1 MAAETAKGVRFL
13 AEEIIEALG
22 SILQKRKPLDAD
34 ALSESLLQRPNV
46 MSLLKQVIAEETE
59 ISPDIA
65 EKDREFKKLSEKY
78 EQVVEDLKL
87 AELQAQDIE
96 EALKRLA
103 YTLASLAENHDEPTL
118 NQELENVKETLKL
131 RAVPSRVTAVTQ
143 ELKNF
148 LLKLDTGAVSPEA
161 LQEAFESP
169 LAEDFEEN
177 VRDILNAVIDTIT
190 SYEEPRLQEQARIL
204 GRKISKEFTLD
215 NFEPYVQEIVDL
227 IFQLKEVV
235 RQERQKLFRFSQE
248 IMVHLE
254 ETEKD
259 LFRTMDLSRERFE
272 TFESDFEKRVSEDMR
287 EIEKSFKTDGIDL
300 DRIRNIVLDRIS
312 MIRQR
317 FREKRAKDQ
326 ARILE
331 AESERGATK
340 RRLTSVHKRYEEFS
354 RQSKTMLQEMEK
366 FKKDSLHDGLTGVYN
381 RRGYDAQIK
390 KAVEDYQKGEL
401 AGFSIIVFDVDLFR
415 TFNNNYGHRAGD
427 KILAHVARLG
437 KENVREGDFLARYGG
452 DEFVIVLPEAD
463 LKVAREVA
471 EKIRKGIGEVEF
483 KLFRDSDIV
492 ARITL
497 SMGVASVRQ
506 KDKPADIFK
515 RADESLYLAKEKGRN
530 RVKTER
536 DL

>member
-1 MAAETAKGVRFL
+1 
-13 AEEIIEALG
+13 
-22 SILQKRKPLDAD
+22 
-34 ALSESLLQRPNV
+34 
-46 MSLLKQVIAEETE
+46 
-59 ISPDIA
+59 
-65 EKDREFKKLSEKY
+65 
-78 EQVVEDLKL
+78 
-87 AELQAQDIE
+87 
-96 EALKRLA
+96 
-103 YTLASLAENHDEPTL
+103 
-118 NQELENVKETLKL
+118 
-131 RAVPSRVTAVTQ
+131 
-143 ELKNF
+143 
-148 LLKLDTGAVSPEA
+148 
-161 LQEAFESP
+161 
-169 LAEDFEEN
+169 
-177 VRDILNAVIDTIT
+177 
-190 SYEEPRLQEQARIL
+190 
-204 GRKISKEFTLD
+204 
-215 NFEPYVQEIVDL
+215 
-227 IFQLKEVV
+227 
-235 RQERQKLFRFSQE
+235 
-248 IMVHLE
+248 
-254 ETEKD
+254 
-259 LFRTMDLSRERFE
+259 
-272 TFESDFEKRVSEDMR
+272 
-287 EIEKSFKTDGIDL
+287 
-300 DRIRNIVLDRIS
+300 

-366 FKKDSLHDGLTGVYN
+366 FKKASLHDGLTGVYN